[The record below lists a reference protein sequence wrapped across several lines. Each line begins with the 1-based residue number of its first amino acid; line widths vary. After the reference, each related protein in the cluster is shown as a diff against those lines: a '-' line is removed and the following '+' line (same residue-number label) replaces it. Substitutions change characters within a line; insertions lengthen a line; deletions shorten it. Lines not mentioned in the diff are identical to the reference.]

1 MAENKKGFVL
11 YADQKIIFEDLTNEE
26 AGLLIKH
33 IFSYVNDENPIL
45 EDRLLNMAFKPIKL
59 QLKRDLVKYKEV
71 KEKRSLAGQRSSE
84 LKKQQVLT
92 KSTSVENVEQAL
104 TKSTS
109 VEDVEQVSTKSTVID
124 NVNVNVNV
132 IDNVNVNVINI
143 IDQYFKDFENG
154 SHIVE
159 MARTQKT
166 TVEVLK
172 AYIPH
177 FKLKANTEYLSYA
190 KFVDHFRNTW
200 LLNKNKGNIDANFKP
215 AKTFD

>member
-166 TVEVLK
+166 KVEKIGRAHV
-172 AYIPH
+172 
-177 FKLKANTEYLSYA
+177 
-190 KFVDHFRNTW
+190 
-200 LLNKNKGNIDANFKP
+200 
-215 AKTFD
+215 

>member
-124 NVNVNVNV
+124 NVNVNV
-132 IDNVNVNVINI
+132 INI